1 MPVFVEWEWK
11 ERTKSFLVIFHF
23 CDDFS
28 KPNLRMRKYVKGE
41 LFTIPSSEILEPKE
55 AWMTW
60 ASSHQELALLSDIL
74 SYANIVNGLKESEK
88 RSLRT
93 RLGGAEEVK
102 LEGDGE
108 HHTFALDKIVK
119 DKKIVFYIE
128 CRKPIHKMHVLHCCV
143 ELCPEYIDY
152 LKEILKPYLKK
163 IDDITLN

>member
-41 LFTIPSSEILEPKE
+41 LFTISPSEVLEPKE

-60 ASSHQELALLSDIL
+60 ASSHQELALLSDVL

-88 RSLRT
+88 KSLRT
-93 RLGGAEEVK
+93 KLGGVEKVRR
-102 LEGDGE
+102 E
-108 HHTFALDKIVK
+108 HDKEIHEFELDKNAEN
-119 DKKIVFYIE
+119 KIAIFYIE
-128 CRKPIHKMHVLHCCV
+128 CRRPKHETHIVHCCA

-152 LKEILKPYLKK
+152 LKKILKPYLK
-163 IDDITLN
+163 D